1 MTYIY
6 STLSTNQLY
15 TKYATTAG
23 NDMPRVER
31 TVLVKG
37 GANVADKNFITPR
50 GVVTEVTDEELT
62 FLKDNKLFN
71 THLENGYV
79 SIEERQVNVDKVVD
93 NMKPADESAPLTPE
107 SYEVEGKASPVTNSK
122 RKK

>member
-1 MTYIY
+1 MRYIF

-15 TKYATTAG
+15 TKYAKTEG
-23 NDMPRVER
+23 NDIPRVER

-50 GVVTEVTDEELT
+50 GVVTEVSDEEYA
-62 FLKDNKLFN
+62 FLEQNELFKK
-71 THLENGYV
+71 HVANGYITV
-79 SIEERQVNVDKVVD
+79 EERQVNIDKVVS

-107 SYEVEGKASPVTNSK
+107 SYEVEDKAPPASNSK